1 MMVHFERKKRGEVIV
16 VSVKVARKKKG
27 ARDVYKIWK
36 WLSGSLREAVTS
48 LDDEKAGSCSS
59 TAGRSEH
66 LW

>member
-1 MMVHFERKKRGEVIV
+1 ME
-16 VSVKVARKKKG
+16 
-27 ARDVYKIWK
+27 

-59 TAGRSEH
+59 TTAGRSEH